1 MSVDVPA
8 GFRPVPQTNTFETF
22 VGPLYEKWD
31 GEDYICGF
39 RAATHHGNRRGV
51 VHDGMLF
58 TFANH
63 TLGNMVWERFKDQPC
78 ATVTLNV
85 DYLAGALSGNWI
97 ECAGNITRETRSLIF
112 IKGQLTIDGQ
122 NIMTASGV
130 WKKLG
135 AD

>member
-1 MSVDVPA
+1 MDSDLPA
-8 GFRPVPQTNTFETF
+8 GFNAAAESDTFESL

-31 GEDYICGF
+31 GEQYVCGF
-39 RAATHHGNRRGV
+39 RAAPQHSNRRGV
-51 VHDGMLF
+51 VHGGMLF
-58 TFANH
+58 TFADH
-63 TLGNMVWERFKDQPC
+63 TLGNMVWERFENKPC

-85 DYLAGALSGNWI
+85 DYMAGAKTGDWI
-97 ECAGNITRETRSLIF
+97 ECTGAITRETRSLIF

-122 NIMTASGV
+122 IVMTASGV